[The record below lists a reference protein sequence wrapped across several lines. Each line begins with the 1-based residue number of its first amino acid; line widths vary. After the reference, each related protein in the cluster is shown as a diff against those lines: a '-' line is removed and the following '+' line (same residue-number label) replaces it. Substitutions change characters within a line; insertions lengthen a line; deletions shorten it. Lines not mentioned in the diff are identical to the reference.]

1 MDAILDNILNICI
14 EILKRLIMIYI
25 VISFLRF
32 TKEIILS
39 TEIGIHN
46 IELFITVQKIGNNL
60 NILFIQVMFK
70 EAVIHSHKEILIQP

>member
-1 MDAILDNILNICI
+1 
-14 EILKRLIMIYI
+14 MIYI

-32 TKEIILS
+32 TKGTILNM
-39 TEIGIHN
+39 EIGIHN

-60 NILFIQVMFK
+60 NILLIQVMFK

>member
-14 EILKRLIMIYI
+14 EMLKRLIIYI
-25 VISFLRF
+25 VSSFLRF
-32 TKEIILS
+32 TKEIILN

-70 EAVIHSHKEILIQP
+70 EAVIHSRKEILIQP